1 MGDMKVL
8 ALSVLECGLS
18 VLDPIDP
25 LQCEKNDKNVI
36 ISHCKLFI
44 INRLIWFCKSSVI
57 RQKG

>member
-8 ALSVLECGLS
+8 ALAVLECGLW

-25 LQCEKNDKNVI
+25 LQSEKNDKNVT

-44 INRLIWFCKSSVI
+44 INRLIWFCKC
-57 RQKG
+57 R